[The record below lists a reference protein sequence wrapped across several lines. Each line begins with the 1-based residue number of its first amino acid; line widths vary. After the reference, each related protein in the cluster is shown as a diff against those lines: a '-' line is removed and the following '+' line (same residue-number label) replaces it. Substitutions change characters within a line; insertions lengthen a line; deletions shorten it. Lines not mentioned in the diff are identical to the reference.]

1 MSSNERLFVWNVQ
14 INEWEVTGHKR
25 GWTASRWIW
34 GWGQPQRCSGHRDA
48 ATYPGRPH
56 GLRRYKG
63 FLERTGRK
71 SGKHAGKHIQ
81 HIPTKSF
88 FLFRTHCKPSPSRLL
103 GVTRIICTRHVQIYI
118 YTSIYVYILYVDIC
132 WYMLIYVYIIYI
144 IYFYIS
150 IVAYSSS
157 IGRLREPPSGH
168 SRSPGPG
175 FGLQVPQRM
184 QEVWVQNILVI
195 CSLIVLRKE
204 EICAM
209 LSPVGQWVWNL
220 ANP

>member
-132 WYMLIYVYIIYI
+132 WYICWYTSILSILS
-144 IYFYIS
+144 IS
-150 IVAYSSS
+150 IF
-157 IGRLREPPSGH
+157 RLLLTVRPSGAWENH
-168 SRSPGPG
+168 R
-175 FGLQVPQRM
+175 QAI
-184 QEVWVQNILVI
+184 QEVLDLASGFKFLSE
-195 CSLIVLRKE
+195 CRKSE
-204 EICAM
+204 SKIY
-209 LSPVGQWVWNL
+209 W
-220 ANP
+220 